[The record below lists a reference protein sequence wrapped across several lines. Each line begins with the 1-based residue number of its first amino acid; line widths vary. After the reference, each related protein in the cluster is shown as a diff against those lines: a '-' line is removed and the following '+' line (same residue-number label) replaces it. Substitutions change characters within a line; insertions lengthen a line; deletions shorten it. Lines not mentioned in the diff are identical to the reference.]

1 MGILEV
7 GGFLCVVGVTGRRR
21 FFFADTVPEGAG
33 VTSIAFRFR
42 VVPLMILL
50 NMFSNG
56 FRPFPHPLRRV
67 LERLQRGSGP
77 DEYVW
82 SICFVLEPTV

>member
-1 MGILEV
+1 M
-7 GGFLCVVGVTGRRR
+7 VGVSGKRR

-33 VTSIAFRFR
+33 VTSVAFRFR

-50 NMFSNG
+50 SMFSNG
-56 FRPFPHPLRRV
+56 LLTIPSSNSSRAGALAA
-67 LERLQRGSGP
+67 GSDP

-82 SICFVLEPTV
+82 SIWFVLEPTV